1 MRYFR
6 MGDEVDCC
14 FHCEKNWTYLS
25 GLVTLALL
33 MWKWISLFL
42 NISHLLR
49 CWYSSKYEFSFF
61 VWIFFLLRLLFI
73 SVNIHCYH
81 IWTNA
86 PCGYLNW
93 PDKAQKLV
101 CRTVGPSTAAFSDP
115 LAHCWNKTNVSRL
128 YMYYF
133 GENSSKLVEL
143 VPFHFSVTITR
154 CYKDVF
160 VNNFLP

>member
-33 MWKWISLFL
+33 MSKWISLFL

-49 CWYSSKYEFSFF
+49 CWYSSKFKWSFF
-61 VWIFFLLRLLFI
+61 EWIFSLLRLLFI

-81 IWTNA
+81 VWTSA
-86 PCGYLNW
+86 PCGYLNLC
-93 PDKAQKLV
+93 DKAQKWV

-115 LAHCWNKTNVSRL
+115 LAHCWNITNVSRL

-133 GENSSKLVEL
+133 GTNSSKLAEL
-143 VPFHFSVTITR
+143 AHFHFSVTIPR
-154 CYKDVF
+154 CCKDVF
-160 VNNFLP
+160 VNNFLS